1 MAQCTVTCP
10 SSCMSDVHLSCF
22 IPFHLVV
29 SLLTLHVSLM
39 IDLAVW
45 GLLAGARQK

>member
-29 SLLTLHVSLM
+29 SLLTLHAL
-39 IDLAVW
+39 IDDLAVW